1 MLTVLARCCFAH
13 AAACNCTTV
22 LLALLLLASASL
34 ALLST
39 KTLLTLLQ
47 SHVSELTR
55 GLAATAL
62 AFHPDQ
68 PLLALVSWRM
78 LARG

>member
-1 MLTVLARCCFAH
+1 MLLHANKLLYWCTAVRVLYCCTTC
-13 AAACNCTTV
+13 AAACNCVARAAV
-22 LLALLLLASASL
+22 LN
-34 ALLST
+34 
-39 KTLLTLLQ
+39 TLLKLLQ

-68 PLLALVSWRM
+68 PLLALVSWRV